1 MEGAMKLKQALE
13 LFLLEDRAPQSR
25 ETYRRFLVRFVEA
38 IGPERPLDLI
48 TPQDIDAYILDMRE
62 SRVKYATHRKRS
74 PVNEPLSP
82 ATIYKRIKMIKT
94 FFKWCVDRE
103 LLDLSPAGH
112 LKNPRPRRPLGQ
124 GKACT
129 DDELEQILAAAR
141 FKPRDRALVLLL
153 AESGCRAEE
162 AAGLQMRNL
171 ELAQNSAVVDGKGA
185 RRRRIFYTEQAADA
199 LHVWLEK
206 RPSVEHDYVFTSI
219 RGHGRLSARA
229 VSEVIR
235 RLCRVAGL
243 SRRLGAHSLRH
254 RVGLTF
260 ARRRVAPRITQ
271 HYLGHEDIHTTLEY
285 YQDVDEDDL
294 RAAGRLVAP
303 GYEEEGWQREA
314 KENPAGKRLKPP
326 MAAGL

>member
-1 MEGAMKLKQALE
+1 MKLIQALE
-13 LFLLEDRAPQSR
+13 LFLLEDRAPQTR
-25 ETYRRFLVRFVEA
+25 ETYRKFLVRFVEA

-62 SRVKYATHRKRS
+62 SRTKYATHGRRH
-74 PVNEPLSP
+74 PIDEPLSP
-82 ATIYKRIKMIKT
+82 VTIYKRIRMIKT

-103 LLDLSPAGH
+103 LLDLSPVGH
-112 LKNPRPRRPLGQ
+112 MKNPRPRRPLGQ

-129 DDELEQILAAAR
+129 DDELELILAAAR

-153 AESGCRAEE
+153 AESGCRADE
-162 AAGLQMRNL
+162 AAGLQLRNL
-171 ELAQNSAVVDGKGA
+171 ELSELSAIIDGKGA
-185 RRRRIFYTEQAADA
+185 RRRRIFYTEQTAEAIR
-199 LHVWLEK
+199 LWLDQ
-206 RPSVEHDYVFTSI
+206 RPGVEHDYVFTSI

-229 VSEVIR
+229 VSDIIR
-235 RLCRVAGL
+235 RLCKVAGL
-243 SRRLGAHSLRH
+243 PRRVGAHSLRH

-271 HYLGHEDIHTTLEY
+271 YYLGHEDIHTTLEY

-303 GYEEEGWQREA
+303 GYEEEGWQHEA
-314 KENPAGKRLKPP
+314 KENPASKRLKPP
-326 MAAGL
+326 RAAGS